1 MLFSKKRL
9 PDQMPIVIFQIAA
22 LLFAVTIHEAAHGW
36 VAFRCG
42 DPTAK
47 MLGRVSLNPIVH
59 IDPVGSVIFP
69 GILVIIGSPFIFG
82 WAKPVPVNPRYFRN
96 FKRDN
101 ILVSAAGVSANL
113 ACALAAGL
121 VFQLVSA
128 AEPVWAG
135 GIFHGPMQGLALLCR
150 SLVFINCILAVFNL
164 IPIPPLDGGGIL
176 SMILPP
182 QLAMSYEKLAPYG
195 MILLIVLIATG
206 IVGRIFGWV
215 VIPLVNTLLGL

>member
-1 MLFSKKRL
+1 MSMIF
-9 PDQMPIVIFQIAA
+9 FQIAA

-36 VAFRCG
+36 VAWRCG

-69 GILVIIGSPFIFG
+69 GVLALVGSPFIFG

-121 VFQLVSA
+121 VFQLVA
-128 AEPVWAG
+128 ATEPAWAG
-135 GIFHGPMQGLALLCR
+135 SIFHGPMQGLAMLCQ
-150 SLVFINCILAVFNL
+150 SLVVINCVLAVFNL
-164 IPIPPLDGGGIL
+164 IPIPPLDGGGIV

-195 MILLIVLIATG
+195 MILLIVLLATG
-206 IVGRIFGWV
+206 VVGQLFRWV
-215 VIPLVNTLLGL
+215 VIPLARMLLGL